1 MKPLKMPRP
10 QIQRNHWL
18 SLDGVW
24 QFKTDPREIGM
35 NEAWFQGLSTS
46 HTIEVPFAAGSS
58 LSGQDLSDDV
68 QVVWYER
75 PFIRPDWQSEEVLLT
90 FGAADYRSDVWVNGH
105 HVGQHVGGYTPFAML
120 VGQYLKAGENRIV
133 VRCEDPITWEVPRGK
148 QAAETRWPIDYDGV
162 IGLWQSVWLEA
173 VPSVYVE
180 HLHTRFD
187 LETSVL
193 QVNVGL
199 SRNAEGQVT
208 LRLNQCESAVTVE
221 LSGRREAKLSLEI
234 SDPRLWSPEDPYLY
248 DVQCTFQM
256 GSSVSDEVQSYCAL
270 RSTSFKA
277 DGFYLNGQ
285 RRFLRG
291 VLDQGYFEDG
301 WYTPPDE
308 TAIIKDIEQT
318 LALGFNLTRKHQ
330 KIEDPRFYYW
340 ADRLGLMVWAEM
352 PSGRIFSSQLK
363 TDLTH
368 QWMEVL
374 TALQH
379 HPSIVAWVPFN
390 ESWGV
395 WNQATRTEQQDWVTA
410 MFYLTK
416 AFDPSRPV
424 IANDGWE
431 HVAGEAWALHLYQQS
446 GNDLLKRLEVLIDNP
461 GLGVADTEGARAGAL
476 HPDRVQGLPILITE
490 CGGVGY
496 DPVRRP
502 SSEDFAYGEWP
513 QNEAEFRAR
522 LSELLEVLNQSDRIS
537 GFVWTQLT
545 DVAQEIN
552 GLLYF
557 DRTPKVDI
565 GWLCAQMTGQASTK
579 H

>member
-18 SLDGVW
+18 SLDGIW
-24 QFKTDPREIGM
+24 QFKADPHEIGI
-35 NEAWFQGLSTS
+35 NEAWFQGLPTS
-46 HTIEVPFAAGSS
+46 HTIEVPFAPGAE
-58 LSGQDLSDDV
+58 LSGQSAIPDV
-68 QVVWYER
+68 EVVWYER
-75 PFIRPDWQSEEVLLT
+75 CFSRPDWGDEEVLLT
-90 FGAADYRSDVWVNGH
+90 LGAADYRCDVWVNGH
-105 HVGQHVGGYTPFAML
+105 HVGQHVGGYTAFSLLIGAF
-120 VGQYLKAGENRIV
+120 LKSGDNRLV
-133 VRCEDPITWEVPRGK
+133 VRCEDRITWEVPRGK

-162 IGLWQSVWLEA
+162 IGLWQSVWIES
-173 VPSVYVE
+173 VPHVFVE
-180 HLHTRFD
+180 HLHSRFD
-187 LETSVL
+187 SETLRL
-193 QVNVGL
+193 QVSVGL
-199 SRNAEGQVT
+199 SRNAEGRV
-208 LRLNQCESAVTVE
+208 RISLNEGEVVGHGE
-221 LSGRREAKLSLEI
+221 LGGRREAKISLKVNN
-234 SDPRLWSPEDPYLY
+234 PKRWSPSSPYLY
-248 DVQCTFQM
+248 DLACTIEFSD
-256 GSSVSDEVQSYCAL
+256 GSIDDVQSYCAL
-270 RSTSFKA
+270 RTVSLKS
-277 DGFYLNGQ
+277 DGFYLNGE
-285 RRFLRG
+285 RYFIRG
-291 VLDQGYFEDG
+291 VLDQGYFEGG

-308 TAIIKDIEQT
+308 AVIIKDIERT

-363 TDLTH
+363 TDLTQ

-374 TALQH
+374 AALQH
-379 HPSIVAWVPFN
+379 HPSVVAWVPFN

-395 WNQATRTEQQDWVTA
+395 WHQSTRIEQQDWVTA

-431 HVAGEAWALHLYQQS
+431 HVAGDAWALHLYQQS
-446 GNDLLKRLEVLIDNP
+446 GRDLLERLKVLIDNP
-461 GLGVADTEGARAGAL
+461 RLGVADTEGARVGAL

-496 DPVRRP
+496 DPDRRP
-502 SSEDFAYGEWP
+502 SSEDFAYGDWP
-513 QNEAEFRAR
+513 QNEGEFKAR
-522 LSELLEVLNQSDRIS
+522 LSDLFNALNASNQII

-565 GWLCAQMTGQASTK
+565 DWLCAQVTGRESTG